1 MNLIILYASILI
13 QGQTMNLEFK
23 NALFK
28 TQKDCKYYLSRHED
42 FVMDTLN
49 IHLKDF
55 YPKSTLLYVDCTDK
69 SNFED
74 LNKGI

>member
-23 NALFK
+23 NALFR

-49 IHLKDF
+49 IHMNDF
-55 YPKSTLLYVDCTDK
+55 YPESTILYVDCTDK

>member
-55 YPKSTLLYVDCTDK
+55 YPKVRFYMSIAIDK
-69 SNFED
+69 SNSED
-74 LNKGI
+74 LNEGI

>member
-49 IHLKDF
+49 IHLKIFTLRVRF
-55 YPKSTLLYVDCTDK
+55 YMSIALTKVNLK
-69 SNFED
+69 
-74 LNKGI
+74 I